1 MIFGK
6 IKQGYRQNYKIP
18 YSDLRNS
25 NESNRISAL
34 VVSSLLLLSDII
46 DFITLLI
53 FNHSHL
59 NEQLHYII
67 YLSIYT
73 PLNLFTF
80 LYARHSKNSKYWVKI
95 IPIYLVLFVCLS
107 ASVFNFYY
115 MESPHNGFV
124 TYYLSGFLFLIIFS
138 FSPVI
143 YLSELLI
150 AAIILTPGVYK
161 AFDIFSTLDLYVV
174 TVIMFGIAL
183 YKRSFE
189 KKHYGL
195 LKKQKKSLEA
205 KTFGNFTLL
214 YDNKVIKFSR
224 AKSPELLAY
233 LIYKNGSSVKTKEL
247 ISVLWDCHA
256 DSARYGASLRNLIVD
271 VKQSLAELEIQK
283 FFITEYNN
291 FRIDPG
297 VVQCDYYDFLAGDR
311 KAKKSFTGE
320 FMNQYKWAEDT
331 AAFLKSQTKKP
342 RSVQQRTTKKKS
354 SAMTS
359 SSVSSSID

>member
-1 MIFGK
+1 MFFGK
-6 IKQGYRQNYKIP
+6 LKQGYKQNYGIP
-18 YSDLRNS
+18 YSDLRDS
-25 NESNRISAL
+25 NESNRISVL

-46 DFITLLI
+46 DFIILLI
-53 FNHSHL
+53 FFHSRL
-59 NEQLHYII
+59 NEQMHYII

-73 PLNLFTF
+73 PINLFTF
-80 LYARHSKNSKYWVKI
+80 LYARHSKNSKYWVKV
-95 IPIYLVLFVCLS
+95 IPIYLVFFVGLS
-107 ASVFNFYY
+107 ASIFNFYY
-115 MESPHNGFV
+115 MDSPHNGFV
-124 TYYLSGFLFLIIFS
+124 TYYLFGFLFLIIFS
-138 FSPVI
+138 FSPFVFI
-143 YLSELLI
+143 VELLT

-161 AFDIFSTLDLYVV
+161 TFGILSTVDLYVV

-189 KKHYGL
+189 KKHFVL

-224 AKSPELLAY
+224 AKSLEFLAY

-247 ISVLWDCHA
+247 ISVLWDSQA

-291 FRIDPG
+291 FRINPE

-311 KAKKSFTGE
+311 KAKRSFAGE
-320 FMNQYKWAEDT
+320 FMSQYKWAEGT
-331 AAFLKSQTKKP
+331 TEFLKSQIRKT
-342 RSVQQRTTKKKS
+342 RSVQHRTGQRKS
-354 SAMTS
+354 SVT
-359 SSVSSSID
+359 IK

>member
-6 IKQGYRQNYKIP
+6 LKQGYKQNYGIP
-18 YSDLRNS
+18 YSDLKDS

-46 DFITLLI
+46 DFSILLI
-53 FNHSHL
+53 IYHSRL
-59 NEQLHYII
+59 DEQMHYLI
-67 YLSIYT
+67 YLCIYT
-73 PLNLFTF
+73 PINLFTF
-80 LYARHSKNSKYWVKI
+80 LYARHSKNSKYWVKV
-95 IPIYLVLFVCLS
+95 IPIYLIFFVGLS

-115 MESPHNGFV
+115 MDSPHNGFV
-124 TYYLSGFLFLIIFS
+124 TYYLSGFLFLIVFS
-138 FSPVI
+138 FSPFVFI
-143 YLSELLI
+143 AELLT

-161 AFDIFSTLDLYVV
+161 SFGIFSTIDLYVV
-174 TVIMFGIAL
+174 TVMLFGLSL

-189 KKHYGL
+189 KKHFVL

-224 AKSPELLAY
+224 AKSSEFLAY

-247 ISVLWDCHA
+247 ISVLWDSQA

-271 VKQSLAELEIQK
+271 VKQSLADLEIQK
-283 FFITEYNN
+283 FFIAEYNN
-291 FRIDPG
+291 FRINPE

-311 KAKKSFTGE
+311 KARRTFTGE
-320 FMNQYKWAEDT
+320 FMSQYKWAEET
-331 AAFLKSQTKKP
+331 TEFLKSQTKKI
-342 RSVQQRTTKKKS
+342 RSVQNRTSQRKS
-354 SAMTS
+354 SA
-359 SSVSSSID
+359 IIK